1 MKIAPVFM
9 LVFLLSSFA
18 YAQPRNP
25 LDNLQQQ
32 IDVLQQQIDEIV
44 LIPGPPGPPGDTG
57 ECDCPITQEQF
68 DDLTARVEYLES
80 IIHARFTDM
89 GDGTIRDNV
98 SGLLWLKN
106 ANCFGTENWVTAM
119 SSAATLASGECS
131 LTDESEAGDWRLPTK
146 EELSAFKS
154 TVYTG
159 PALVDTIG
167 YGQWSEGDAFTGVQ
181 SAKYWSSTMSTIV
194 LPPVLVSYMD
204 MNNGDTGSCEL
215 NTIGDCEDSYV
226 WPVRSNN

>member
-1 MKIAPVFM
+1 M

-44 LIPGPPGPPGDTG
+44 LIPGPPGPPGPPGDTG

-89 GDGTIRDNV
+89 SDGTIRDNV

-106 ANCFGTENWVTAM
+106 ANCFGTENWETAM
-119 SSAATLASGECS
+119 SSAEALASGQCG
-131 LTDESEAGDWRLPTK
+131 LTDGSAAGDWRLPTK

-167 YGQWSEGDAFTGVQ
+167 YGQWSEGDVFTGVQ
-181 SAKYWSSTMSTIV
+181 SANYWSSTITGTI
-194 LPPVLVSYMD
+194 LIPPVLIYYMD
-204 MNNGDTGSCEL
+204 MNNGDTSSCEQ
-215 NTIGDCEDSYV
+215 TTTGDCEDSYV
-226 WPVRSNN
+226 WPVRSSN